1 MGAAVGI
8 ASAAVGAVGTISGIS
23 AQRRQEQA
31 QQDAI
36 DAQSAASSANLAL
49 RTQEI
54 ERQKLFVQFQS
65 EVDRL
70 NRESEKAF
78 TQFENFAVEQQLQ
91 QQEQA
96 IQQQLAEQTLLSDR
110 QTQLEQF
117 QAEQARTQQL
127 NQLGSRQTLENI
139 QAGTQRAELG
149 IQDANA
155 LLQRQLTGGDIT
167 RQSLG
172 EAARFN
178 QQDIA
183 NRQAFIQQLAGT
195 ARSTQQE
202 LLGLANQNIGQQSQI
217 AGALDQIQQELLA
230 TVTAQRDQSK
240 ARALATVQL
249 AGGATAGLS
258 ASDLALLEE
267 NLAQEQTNFA
277 ASSSRSQ
284 RLIDQLQQ
292 DSEFANNLSAQL
304 SQATRL
310 RGLANTLGLVTQQD
324 AASSQNLIQNLLTT
338 NQINQAGTQADVN
351 LANQLAQS
359 SIARGQLGAT
369 QGLSALDILAQR
381 QQVNQQTNLQLGL
394 SDIQNIE
401 NQLALQQQAELQLA
415 DIGLSR
421 GAQGLLASEQR
432 NRQDLQAASARI
444 NQAFSEQALQSQLLG
459 TQAAGASEQAAL
471 AAARRG
477 VGGGGLGRTIGVAGG
492 LLNAGTRIAGILSS
506 QNQQPQV
513 TNPLF
518 QQSSQGFLNRSV
530 FSGVQS
536 IPQPESST
544 RVLNTLSN
552 TNLGF

>member
-36 DAQSAASSANLAL
+36 DAQAAASSANLSL

-70 NRESEKAF
+70 NRESERVF
-78 TQFENFAVEQQLQ
+78 TQFENFAAEQQFQ
-91 QQEQA
+91 QQEIA
-96 IQQQLAEQTLLSDR
+96 LQQQLAEQTLLSDR
-110 QTQLEQF
+110 QAQLEQF
-117 QAEQARTQQL
+117 QSEQARTQQL
-127 NQLGSRQTLENI
+127 NQLGSRQTLENV
-139 QAGTQRAELG
+139 QAGSQLAQLG
-149 IQDANA
+149 IQDTNA

-167 RQSLG
+167 RQRVG

-195 ARSTQQE
+195 ARGTQQE
-202 LLGLANQNIGQQSQI
+202 LLNLANQNIGQQSQI

-230 TVTAQRDQSK
+230 SVTSQRDQSK

-277 ASSSRSQ
+277 ATSSRSQ

-304 SQATRL
+304 SQAARL
-310 RGLANTLGLVTQQD
+310 RGLANTLGIVTQQD

-338 NQINQAGTQADVN
+338 NQINQAGTQADVT
-351 LANQLAQS
+351 LANQLAQGA
-359 SIARGQLGAT
+359 IARGQLGAT

-381 QQVNQQTNLQLGL
+381 QQVNQQTNLQQGL
-394 SDIQNIE
+394 SNIQNIE

-477 VGGGGLGRTIGVAGG
+477 AGSGFGRTVGLIGGLA
-492 LLNAGTRIAGILSS
+492 NAGTRIAGILSS

-518 QQSSQGFLNRSV
+518 QQSSLGFLNRSV
-530 FSGVQS
+530 FSNPAP
-536 IPQPESST
+536 IPQSQAPTQFSGN
-544 RVLNTLSN
+544 VSN
-552 TNLGF
+552 VNLGF